1 MNGTIVEPVACR
13 ERTSERGPPGE
24 CWENEL
30 SLALRHPLSERVAR
44 DLWRLV
50 V

>member
-1 MNGTIVEPVACR
+1 MNGTVVEPVVCEKNGNR
-13 ERTSERGPPGE
+13 VGCGE

-30 SLALRHPLSERVAR
+30 SLALGRSLSERVAR

-50 V
+50 L